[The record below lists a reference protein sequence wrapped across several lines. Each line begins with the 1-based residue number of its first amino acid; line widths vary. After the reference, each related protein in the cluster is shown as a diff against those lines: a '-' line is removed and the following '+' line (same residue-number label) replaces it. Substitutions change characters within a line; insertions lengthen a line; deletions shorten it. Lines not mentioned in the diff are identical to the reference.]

1 MTSHV
6 GGVAALF
13 LCFGAAAAQAQT
25 APSPRDADPGVATAE
40 VRSNGAPEARATLD
54 AEQLDGLTAR
64 QGAPS
69 TTTVLSDQD
78 LTAINQGN
86 SITAVTVGSG
96 PISIGANAFQGFAG
110 VGNFVINSGHNNNLQ
125 SALTIVIV
133 AP

>member
-13 LCFGAAAAQAQT
+13 LCFGAAVAQAQT
-25 APSPRDADPGVATAE
+25 APSPRDAGPGAAVAE
-40 VRSNGAPEARATLD
+40 VRSDGPPEVQDTLD
-54 AEQLDGLTAR
+54 VAQLDELTAR

-86 SITAVTVGSG
+86 SITAVTVESG